1 MDDFPLYSR
10 RPSCDT
16 LALAMCDP
24 GLRRRHSSE
33 CEEDS
38 LPEIYMDSGLS
49 TLRGSHG
56 GYDSE
61 LEVKGHEEEDGE
73 QRVKKKLKS
82 GLRDGLAGENC
93 DVEVRRS
100 PICFSYSPS
109 VAKDTSGTRSSL
121 RWDLLDGDVL
131 SCMKF

>member
-1 MDDFPLYSR
+1 MDEYPLYPR

-16 LALAMCDP
+16 LALAVCDP

-49 TLRGSHG
+49 TLRGSNG

-61 LEVKGHEEEDGE
+61 PEAKCLEEEE
-73 QRVKKKLKS
+73 EEERMEIKKEEDNNDS
-82 GLRDGLAGENC
+82 MMGENS
-93 DVEVRRS
+93 DAEVRRL
-100 PICFSYSPS
+100 IC
-109 VAKDTSGTRSSL
+109 
-121 RWDLLDGDVL
+121 
-131 SCMKF
+131 CMNKRMKMVQK

>member
-1 MDDFPLYSR
+1 MEDFPPVYSR

-24 GLRRRHSSE
+24 GLRRRDSSE

-38 LPEIYMDSGLS
+38 LPEVYTDSGLS

-61 LEVKGHEEEDGE
+61 QEVKSLEEEDRREEKTGKE
-73 QRVKKKLKS
+73 DNHDS
-82 GLRDGLAGENC
+82 MNEHNSDT
-93 DVEVRRS
+93 DVRQ
-100 PICFSYSPS
+100 
-109 VAKDTSGTRSSL
+109 
-121 RWDLLDGDVL
+121 
-131 SCMKF
+131 

>member
-1 MDDFPLYSR
+1 MSRIISCLLLRFCQRMDDFPLYTR

-24 GLRRRHSSE
+24 GLKRRHSSE
-33 CEEDS
+33 CEVDS

-61 LEVKGHEEEDGE
+61 QEVKCHEEEEEDE
-73 QRVKKKLKS
+73 RREEKREDYNNDS
-82 GLRDGLAGENC
+82 MIEENS
-93 DVEVRRS
+93 DTEVRQ
-100 PICFSYSPS
+100 
-109 VAKDTSGTRSSL
+109 
-121 RWDLLDGDVL
+121 
-131 SCMKF
+131 

>member
-24 GLRRRHSSE
+24 GLRRSHSSE

-38 LPEIYMDSGLS
+38 LTEVYMDSGLS

-61 LEVKGHEEEDGE
+61 LEVKGQEEDDAG

-82 GLRDGLAGENC
+82 SSRDCMMGENG
-93 DVEVRRS
+93 DVEVRRA
-100 PICFSYSPS
+100 PRFDMFTYYQ
-109 VAKDTSGTRSSL
+109 DNSGMGGLGWLAFEWVGR
-121 RWDLLDGDVL
+121 
-131 SCMKF
+131 